1 MARSIAD
8 IFNATVTE
16 KQTLA
21 TLDTLIENSASGATT
36 PFKRLLNDVS
46 SQSKVAAWRLWIF
59 VISVAIWVHEKL
71 WDLFKEEIEELALQA
86 ISGNTYWYLRQVY
99 SFQYGHDLALIND
112 KFQYAVID
120 EDTRII
126 TRAAIVDA
134 NGELRIKIAK
144 SDNMGNPT
152 PLNNAEKNAFTA
164 YMNKIKFAGT
174 KLLIINDSADQLR
187 FNLDL
192 YYNPLIGYEN
202 VKTNVENAI
211 NTHLA
216 NLEFNGALNIIKFT
230 DSIQSA
236 SGVIDLVIRS
246 IEARYGEL
254 EFIAIER
261 QYVPN
266 SGYLTIIGGLPL
278 NNSVVLGNGS
288 VDTSND
294 SNVKITYV
302 PNV

>member
-1 MARSIAD
+1 MARSISD
-8 IFNATVTE
+8 IFNAVVTE

-21 TLDTLIENSASGATT
+21 NLDALLEGSVSTATS

-46 SQSKVAAWRLWIF
+46 SSSKVASWRLWVF

-71 WDLFKEEIEELALQA
+71 WDVFKEEIEELALQA
-86 ISGNTYWYLRQVY
+86 ISGNTYWYLRQVF
-99 SFQYGHDLALIND
+99 SFQYGHDLALINN

-120 EDTRII
+120 EDARII

-144 SDNMGNPT
+144 NNDLGNPT
-152 PLNNAEKNAFTA
+152 PLDNAEKNAFTA

-174 KLLIINDSADQLR
+174 KLLIINDNADSLR
-187 FNLDL
+187 FDLEL
-192 YYNPLIGYEN
+192 YYNPLLGYEN

-211 NTHLA
+211 KTHLA
-216 NLEFNGALNIIKFT
+216 NLEFNGALNIVKFT
-230 DSIQSA
+230 DSIQLA
-236 SGVIDLVIRS
+236 AGVTDLVIRS
-246 IEARYGEL
+246 IEARYGAL
-254 EFIAIER
+254 EFKPIKR

-266 SGYLTIIGGLPL
+266 SGYLTVIGGLPL
-278 NNSVVLGNGS
+278 NNSVILDNGS

-294 SNVKITYV
+294 SNVKITYI